1 MKTAVFTFGRMN
13 PVTVGHEKLVAK
25 VLSEAKKAKGDPMVF
40 LSHTQDKKKN
50 PLSYD
55 DKIKFAQKAFG
66 SVVVKTRAKTIIEV
80 MRSMESKYDNVI
92 MVVGSDRV
100 DSFAK
105 LLDTYNGKD
114 YNFKSIKVISAGER
128 DPDSDDVSGMSAS
141 KMRQSAAENA
151 LKRFKSG
158 LPRKLQ
164 SSASD
169 VLKSV
174 RVGMGLQE
182 SRNQTLWR
190 TIKEMIRNK

>member
-1 MKTAVFTFGRMN
+1 MN

-55 DKIKFAQKAFG
+55 EKIKFAQKAFG
-66 SVVVKTRAKTIIEV
+66 SVVVKTRAKTITDV
-80 MRSMESKYDNVI
+80 MKTMDSKYDNVI

-100 DSFAK
+100 EMFSK
-105 LLDTYNGKD
+105 LLEMYNGKD
-114 YNFKSIKVISAGER
+114 YNFNSIKVISAGER

-141 KMRQSAAENA
+141 KMRQSATEND
-151 LKRFKSG
+151 LKKFKSG

-164 SSASD
+164 SSAQE
-169 VLKSV
+169 VFNSV
-174 RVGMGLQE
+174 RAGMGLQE
-182 SRNQTLWR
+182 SRNQSLWR
-190 TIKEMIRNK
+190 TIKEMIKTK